1 MPHIDSRISNLTV
14 TIIIKDFNKIAEGLL
29 RNISE
34 GSNLSEDELLRLRGM
49 FRESLTFD

>member
-34 GSNLSEDELLRLRGM
+34 GSNLSEDELRLRGM